1 MFATPCVDDTA
12 LQYLH
17 VSRICTSLNQRHES
31 LPNLTRRAVRCT
43 RVSGGAGN
51 PVSSLV
57 TLQLV
62 LVPVLRKLAGFIDPS
77 LRRVR
82 AYTTQPLQLDPARC
96 RHRIYTPDAHTY
108 TCTTPR
114 RAFRV

>member
-43 RVSGGAGN
+43 RVCGAGN

-62 LVPVLRKLAGFIDPS
+62 VVPVLRKLAGFIDPS

-96 RHRIYTPDAHTY
+96 RHRIYIHT
-108 TCTTPR
+108 R
-114 RAFRV
+114 RAYIHMHDTSPCL